1 MNEYRVDKQEHPV
14 AIFLSD
20 GLVLE
25 GVVFLSPYASS
36 HSGTQSISDLL
47 NEKEQF
53 FPFRSNEG
61 AFSLVNKEAVSHI
74 RYLPTAEEEMPLG
87 ERKEVRLH
95 FFGRESLQGVVV
107 IDLPRGKNRLVDF
120 INSAPPFFVLEGDG
134 CQYVANRTLICQI
147 APAGT
152 K

>member
-53 FPFRSNEG
+53 FPFRNHEG
-61 AFSLVNKEAVSHI
+61 NFSLVNKQAVSYL
-74 RYLPTAEEEMPLG
+74 RYQQADSEEGPLG
-87 ERKEVRLH
+87 ERKEVRLS
-95 FFGRESLQGVVV
+95 FFGGETLQGVVI
-107 IDLPRGKNRLVDF
+107 IDLPRGKDRLVDF
-120 INSAPPFFVLEGDG
+120 INSAPPYFDLEGDG
-134 CQYVANRTLICQI
+134 CRYVANRSLVSHI
-147 APAGT
+147 APAS